1 MSFIPS
7 SIKKLLA
14 VFIAY
19 VTVFML
25 VDKYAPTA
33 SQIRVLGLPFV
44 VWYLTFFNFG
54 LLIVLAGIFAWV
66 IVPKLTEP
74 KTKDTQVSGKEV
86 SS

>member
-7 SIKKLLA
+7 GVKKLLA
-14 VFIAY
+14 VFIVY
-19 VTVFML
+19 VAVFML

-44 VWYLTFFNFG
+44 VWYLTFINFG
-54 LLIVLAGIFAWV
+54 LLIVLASIYAWV
-66 IVPKLTEP
+66 IVPKLIEP
-74 KTKDTQVSGKEV
+74 KSKDTHVSGKEV